1 MPSGAMVSMT
11 SAFMSGR
18 RDPVAAQAAEEVP
31 SLREPPLHDL
41 AVADH
46 LGGEREHLARA
57 EVEAAVELIHRA
69 EDLRGGEGG
78 GADRAHP
85 QARAVAQV
93 LGLEPAVAP
102 GLLVER
108 GARVGRRERDL

>member
-31 SLREPPLHDL
+31 SLREPPLHHL
-41 AVADH
+41 PVADH

-69 EDLRGGEGG
+69 EDLPPPEVRVT
-78 GADRAHP
+78 DHAHLP
-85 QARAVAQV
+85 PRAVHQL
-93 LGLEPAVAP
+93 LGLEPAVA
-102 GLLVER
+102 LSLRVER
-108 GARVGRRERDL
+108 GA